1 MPGENCCIVYCSA
14 SRRDSERSFFKL
26 PSKRLYPEWR
36 QQWIDIITRTRVLDE
51 DFEGQ
56 IERDTVHVCDRHFPL
71 VKLKHVSRTYFFIFL
86 FFIFLQDCLSYI

>member
-1 MPGENCCIVYCSA
+1 MPGKNCCIVYCSA
-14 SRRDSERSFFKL
+14 SRRDSESFFKL

-56 IERDTVHVCDRHFPL
+56 IERDTVHVCD
-71 VKLKHVSRTYFFIFL
+71 KLRLIF
-86 FFIFLQDCLSYI
+86 

>member
-26 PSKRLYPEWR
+26 PSRRPYPEWR

-56 IERDTVHVCDRHFPL
+56 IERVHVCDTVHVCDRHFPPDEIETC
-71 VKLKHVSRTYFFIFL
+71 K
-86 FFIFLQDCLSYI
+86 

>member
-56 IERDTVHVCDRHFPL
+56 IERDTVHVCDRHFPPGEIETC
-71 VKLKHVSRTYFFIFL
+71 K
-86 FFIFLQDCLSYI
+86 

>member
-1 MPGENCCIVYCSA
+1 MLLFSVRKRKMKGKMPGENCCIVYCSA
-14 SRRDSERSFFKL
+14 SRTDSERRFFKL

-36 QQWIDIITRTRVLDE
+36 QQRIDIITRTRVLNE

-71 VKLKHVSRTYFFIFL
+71 DEIDTRK
-86 FFIFLQDCLSYI
+86 